1 MLAAIASAV
10 ALDVELIEG
19 SIQCKL
25 ILLMGEPLDWPGLN
39 VALKVGRKLALH
51 SVHVAIHPEAAA
63 KVMGVALIQRSRVM
77 AQIHRKVVLLQ
88 RLMSRHLA
96 VMSCNRIASTILCFM
111 YGMSFYHLAYVF
123 AAIA

>member
-10 ALDVELIEG
+10 ALDVELVEG

-39 VALKVGRKLALH
+39 VALKVGRELALH

-77 AQIHRKVVLLQ
+77 AQIHWKVVLLQ
-88 RLMSRHLA
+88 RPLSRHLV
-96 VMSCNRIASTILCFM
+96 VMSCDRTTSTILCCM
-111 YGMSFYHLAYVF
+111 CGMPSDHPVCVF
-123 AAIA
+123 AAIV